1 MPPPFHVMVEAV
13 HTATKDI
20 QKSKEAISKYE
31 IMWPSVP
38 NTDFKFNI
46 TQEM

>member
-1 MPPPFHVMVEAV
+1 MPPPFHVMVE
-13 HTATKDI
+13 TAYGNKRYPKK
-20 QKSKEAISKYE
+20 QRAISKYE